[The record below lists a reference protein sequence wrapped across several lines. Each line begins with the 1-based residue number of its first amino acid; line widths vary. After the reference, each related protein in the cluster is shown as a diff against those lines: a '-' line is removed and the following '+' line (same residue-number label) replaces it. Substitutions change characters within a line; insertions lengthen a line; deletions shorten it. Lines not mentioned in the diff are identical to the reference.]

1 MSEIFVKLSNCNR
14 YDVATY
20 EAKALHLSDA
30 EQKDLIKKRFV
41 PDETIFAKTERC
53 FQFDWLSMVMLI
65 PLVKMLLTVYFV
77 CCSTISF
84 QEKQKSGKVKN
95 LYSQPFRHWPTAV
108 SIFKMFQ
115 IRKKKEKSNKPVPSL
130 HNQTWSIFDDVL
142 SKMKRLVEE
151 VDLRIDRTCKKEV
164 EGNRKRLEP
173 MTVILLGRL
182 GLAFRWHRDDSQFH
196 PNVGEYSNGGV
207 GNFVEVLNYRVRVV
221 IQWLRII

>member
-20 EAKALHLSDA
+20 EAKAPHLSDA

-95 LYSQPFRHWPTAV
+95 LYSQPFRH
-108 SIFKMFQ
+108 
-115 IRKKKEKSNKPVPSL
+115 
-130 HNQTWSIFDDVL
+130 
-142 SKMKRLVEE
+142 
-151 VDLRIDRTCKKEV
+151 
-164 EGNRKRLEP
+164 
-173 MTVILLGRL
+173 
-182 GLAFRWHRDDSQFH
+182 
-196 PNVGEYSNGGV
+196 
-207 GNFVEVLNYRVRVV
+207 
-221 IQWLRII
+221 